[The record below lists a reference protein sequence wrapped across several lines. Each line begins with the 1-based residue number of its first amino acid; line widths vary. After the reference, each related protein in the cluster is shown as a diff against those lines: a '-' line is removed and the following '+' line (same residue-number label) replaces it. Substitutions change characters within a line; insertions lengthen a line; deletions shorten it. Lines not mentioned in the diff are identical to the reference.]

1 MSADRLLSADNSK
14 TTQGRADAALAGR
27 LCAMARPQ
35 TTCPFDMVVG
45 VGAAVSDS
53 QTSNAR
59 SCRTDEW
66 VTQTM
71 TLEAAKQRIA
81 EIDAK
86 FEAATGWGSWMV
98 MLANER
104 EDLATQLNLPQKY
117 QARCG
122 GQKTD

>member
-1 MSADRLLSADNSK
+1 
-14 TTQGRADAALAGR
+14 
-27 LCAMARPQ
+27 
-35 TTCPFDMVVG
+35 
-45 VGAAVSDS
+45 
-53 QTSNAR
+53 
-59 SCRTDEW
+59 
-66 VTQTM
+66 M
-71 TLEAAKQRIA
+71 TLEAAMQRIA